1 MDEKDW
7 RATYAELLNQIH
19 EMQRQLARAQA
30 EATVI
35 RERAAVEREKLQS
48 VRTER
53 RNVGRLAAPNDDTE
67 FAAYRTRRK
76 KR

>member
-1 MDEKDW
+1 MNEKDW
-7 RATYAELLNQIH
+7 RATYAELLKQIH
-19 EMQRQLARAQA
+19 EMQRQLARVQA

-35 RERAAVEREKLQS
+35 RERAAAGREKLRS

-53 RNVGRLAAPNDDTE
+53 RNIARLPESNDDTE
-67 FAAYRTRRK
+67 FAAYRNRRK